1 VTAIRTA
8 LGMSQRDLARRLSVS
23 PAAVAK
29 LEAAERAGGI
39 TLGTLQHVAEAL
51 DCTVVY
57 ALVPRTSLQDTVDRE
72 AAAAARRLIGP
83 VATTMALEQQSLEP
97 GRESDVV
104 AAIAAD
110 LVARNRVWR

>member
-1 VTAIRTA
+1 
-8 LGMSQRDLARRLSVS
+8 MSQRDLARRLSVS
-23 PAAVAK
+23 GAAVAK

-72 AAAAARRLIGP
+72 AAAAARRIIEP
-83 VATTMALEQQSLEP
+83 VATTMALERQSLEP
-97 GRESDVV
+97 GRDDDVV
-104 AAIAAD
+104 DAIASD
-110 LVARNRVWR
+110 LIARNRVWR